1 MEITLKT
8 EEDSLQF
15 GKKLGE
21 KLKAGD
27 IVALDG
33 DLAAGKTYLTKGI
46 ALGLDIDEE
55 ITSPTFTLV
64 SEYSGKYHLYH
75 MDVYRL
81 ENSDDFLDMGGEDML
96 YDNGVCVIEW
106 SNRIKDILPKKTIF
120 IEISVNE
127 DASRTLKISNLEF

>member
-8 EEDSLQF
+8 EEDSIQF

-64 SEYSGKYHLYH
+64 SEYWGKYHLYH

-81 ENSDDFLDMGGEDML
+81 ENSDDFIDMGGEDML

-106 SNRIKDILPKKTIF
+106 SNRIKDILPAKTIF
-120 IEISVNE
+120 IQIKVNE
-127 DASRTLKISNLEF
+127 DASRTLKITNNI

>member
-1 MEITLKT
+1 MEIKLNT
-8 EEDSLQF
+8 EEESIKF
-15 GKKLGE
+15 GE
-21 KLKAGD
+21 KIGKSLKKGD

-46 ALGLDIDEE
+46 ALGLEIEEE

-64 SEYSGKYHLYH
+64 SEYWGKFHLYH

-96 YDNGVCVIEW
+96 YDDGVCVIEW
-106 SNRIKDILPKKTIF
+106 SNRIKDILPARTIF
-120 IEISVNE
+120 IKISVNE
-127 DASRTLKISNLEF
+127 DSSRTLKIKNLNI